1 MNLSAINHNQFDR
14 LLELTGNG
22 NKARLLDKFLF
33 WWQGSTYTLDN
44 DDSTIWFTRSLDSI
58 AEGSKIAKR
67 SVQRY
72 MAEFVEAGFIEKRCK
87 LLRKK
92 NLYIRVTDKLL
103 ALIKTIDRTTDSK
116 QDSSFNNQIGHIE
129 KAKEATTYNKNI
141 EPIVNGNSTISDTCI
156 VNNADASLEKQ
167 EEKPP
172 AVEKLLGETITDRLK
187 SYILGVV
194 KNLQEQHN
202 VKISKPDKLF
212 AEVVFSATNK
222 ESHFP
227 KIKDMQ
233 HRINVI
239 AKMIREGQWRTPK
252 GFYNHS
258 EAGQQYRERE
268 EVQRRKYQA
277 DKEAEG
283 VDVTKA
289 KQAAHNFA
297 PAQTKTQEYKQR
309 QEAKRHQQRVRELE
323 RQIVSEERN
332 LHKMQSWVTKGIA
345 GASQALVDSLAI
357 TVAKLYEKLEIE
369 RAV

>member
-1 MNLSAINHNQFDR
+1 MSLSAINHNQFDK

-44 DDSTIWFTRSLDSI
+44 DDNTIWFTRSLDAI
-58 AEGSKIAKR
+58 AENSKIAKR

-72 MAEFVEAGFIEKRCK
+72 MHEFVEAGFIEKKCK

-103 ALIKTIDRTTDSK
+103 ALIKTVDRTTESK
-116 QDSSFNNQIGHIE
+116 QDSSFNNQNGHIE
-129 KAKEATTYNKNI
+129 KAKEATPYIKNI
-141 EPIVNGNSTISDTCI
+141 EPIVNGNSTISDSCI
-156 VNNADASLEKQ
+156 VNNADAALEQQ

-172 AVEKLLGETITDRLK
+172 VVDKQIGETITDRLK
-187 SYILGVV
+187 NYILGVV
-194 KNLQEQHN
+194 KNLQEQHS
-202 VKISKPDKLF
+202 VKISNPDKLY
-212 AEVVFSATNK
+212 AEIVFSATNK

-239 AKMIREGQWRTPK
+239 AKMIREGSWRTPK

-283 VDVTKA
+283 VDVAQA

-297 PAQTKTQEYKQR
+297 PVQTKTQEYKQR
-309 QEAKRHQQRVRELE
+309 QEAKQHQQRIEALE
-323 RQIVSEERN
+323 RQIASEERN
-332 LHKMQSWVTKGIA
+332 LHKMQDWVSKGIA

-357 TVAKLYEKLEIE
+357 TIAKLYEKLALEKT
-369 RAV
+369 A